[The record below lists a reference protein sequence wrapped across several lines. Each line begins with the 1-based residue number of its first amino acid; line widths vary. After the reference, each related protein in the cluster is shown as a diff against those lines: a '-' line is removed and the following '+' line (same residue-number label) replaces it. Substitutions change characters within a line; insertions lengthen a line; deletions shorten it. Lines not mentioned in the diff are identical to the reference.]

1 MAFRKTTS
9 PRVLKTA
16 LSAAAAVFIA
26 SLSSGATS
34 SATISA
40 PADLTELFAPPT
52 SQELIRIRADWTSRP
67 VAVEGYRREGSGFDA
82 RGDEFHVISHLVDG
96 YRHYGALRFPRS
108 FIQGKSYPLIVA
120 CHGGLA
126 GVDLDEV
133 SNIFATFP
141 GQCID
146 PEAFVLI
153 PSFRGEDLVTPFAGP
168 FTSGGPASWVDRD
181 VDDTRALLSAALAAY
196 PEIDEARIGAYG
208 ISRGASVAMMLS
220 VRDGRIRRV
229 VDLFGFT
236 DLSLPSVRTRVDEI
250 LNQGVAPAGIG
261 RVAWETAVEPWLSGT
276 LSLQD
281 ARLSWIRRSP
291 RYFASTM
298 PGIQAHHGLA
308 DTQVD
313 SSHTAVLI
321 DAINASGG
329 SAPDHEAFFYP
340 GGLHGFATLPG
351 NGDRAETYLC
361 QLQVGPRGYCG
372 PMAPNADGRYAA
384 ATFAGACSLSSN
396 NFVFRA
402 TGCTPNQLGA
412 VFVSPTTAYLPS
424 GAGYLCVGPGLQR
437 LAYGIVDAAGNF
449 TLPVDLSSRRSAG
462 GPYFSVGRDVHFQV
476 VYRDP
481 MNPRGS
487 FNQSNG
493 LAVTVEP

>member
-1 MAFRKTTS
+1 MAFRKMTS

-52 SQELIRIRADWTSRP
+52 SQELIRIRTDWSSRP
-67 VAVEGYRREGSGFDA
+67 VAVVGYRREESGSNA
-82 RGDEFHVISHLVDG
+82 RGDEFQVISHLVDG

-108 FIQGKSYPLIVA
+108 YIPGKSYPLIVA

-126 GVDLDEV
+126 GVDLDEI

-146 PEAFVLI
+146 PEAFMLI
-153 PSFRGEDLVTPFAGP
+153 PSFRGEDLVTPFAG
-168 FTSGGPASWVDRD
+168 TYSSEGPASWVDRD
-181 VDDTRALLSAALAAY
+181 IDDTRALLSAALDAY

-229 VDLFGFT
+229 VDFFGFT
-236 DLSLPSVRTRVDEI
+236 DLSLPSVRARVDEI

-261 RVAWETAVEPWLSGT
+261 RVAWEVSVEPWLSGA

-281 ARLSWIRRSP
+281 ARLSWIRRSA

-298 PGIQAHHGLA
+298 PGVQAHHGLA
-308 DTQVD
+308 DIQVD

-321 DAINASGG
+321 DEINAAGG
-329 SAPDHEAFFYP
+329 ASPDYEAFFYP

-351 NGDRAETYLC
+351 NGDRAEAYLC
-361 QLQVGPRGYCG
+361 ELQLGPRGYCG
-372 PMAPNADGRYAA
+372 PMAPNADGGYSA
-384 ATFAGACSLSSN
+384 ATFGGTCSITNN

-412 VFVSPTTAYLPS
+412 VFVSPTTAYVPS
-424 GAGYLCVGPGLQR
+424 GAGFLCVGPGLQR
-437 LAYGIVDAAGNF
+437 LGYGLVDAAGNF
-449 TLPVDLSSRRSAG
+449 SMPVDLSNQRSPVAS
-462 GPYFSVGRDVHFQV
+462 YFNVGRNVHFQV
-476 VYRDP
+476 LYRDP
-481 MNPRGS
+481 MNPLGS

-493 LAVTVEP
+493 LAITLEP